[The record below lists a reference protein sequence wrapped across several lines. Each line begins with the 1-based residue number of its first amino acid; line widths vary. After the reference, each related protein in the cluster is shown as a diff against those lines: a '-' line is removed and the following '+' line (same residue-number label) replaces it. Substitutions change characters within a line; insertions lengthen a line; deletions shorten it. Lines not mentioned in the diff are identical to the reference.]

1 MEIVN
6 LKRSAKVRAFIK
18 NMHNRIVKQAKNRLL
33 GNLYLHLISELFFR
47 FLQEKQLLNFLD
59 GEFSADNYDGIVVF
73 SFSNP
78 ALNLEEIINHFK
90 IQSIDII
97 RAINRISCD
106 KQRKAS
112 FDLKVVTQEAIE
124 LHQKPWLNSHI
135 TAPIDPSACTLKT
148 ETLSLSRRS
157 NKSFS
162 ELDVFLESN
171 ISENCL
177 KPLISIVLNSLSEV
191 LESYIYTHPD
201 FPSYIS
207 QQQWSDY
214 HLNPNY
220 IGLKSQIRFPKNTRP
235 QPKILLQ
242 YLKNLLPKIQQL
254 QFTEK
259 LYTKIQKEQL
269 SLSDNEILTS
279 SGFLVTA
286 DYWQQ
291 SSLQD
296 VESIFSQIDL
306 SI

>member
-1 MEIVN
+1 M
-6 LKRSAKVRAFIK
+6 L
-18 NMHNRIVKQAKNRLL
+18 
-33 GNLYLHLISELFFR
+33 
-47 FLQEKQLLNFLD
+47 
-59 GEFSADNYDGIVVF
+59 
-73 SFSNP
+73 
-78 ALNLEEIINHFK
+78 
-90 IQSIDII
+90 
-97 RAINRISCD
+97 
-106 KQRKAS
+106 
-112 FDLKVVTQEAIE
+112 
-124 LHQKPWLNSHI
+124 HI

-171 ISENCL
+171 ISENYL